1 VLLVGRGATVEPLA
15 STLVTIVATL
25 VVALHLAAI
34 VDVAL
39 MPAWAWRGAADASKR
54 RWVIELALI
63 PGWAIVYYRS
73 GDRREV
79 RAHLF
84 RCGGVEPDWHARHAP
99 EDPPRSLYQGAV
111 ATMKDRQLVREVLD
125 PPPGTDLVPIHWRP
139 DVPARQVEPAASA
152 RALAPGPAPPPPPP
166 PAGPRELVAAPARR
180 ELLAP
185 IRWHAADHEP
195 QRALRP
201 PKPRLRLTA

>member
-1 VLLVGRGATVEPLA
+1 LT

-34 VDVAL
+34 VDIAL
-39 MPAWAWRGAADASKR
+39 MPAWAWRAAADAPKR
-54 RWVIELALI
+54 RWIVELALI

-73 GDRREV
+73 ADRREV

-99 EDPPRSLYQGAV
+99 EDPPRSLYDGAV

-125 PPPGTDLVPIHWRP
+125 PPPGTDLVPIQWRP
-139 DVPARQVEPAASA
+139 HMPEPAAPPATPA
-152 RALAPGPAPPPPPP
+152 RALPPGPPPPPTQP
-166 PAGPRELVAAPARR
+166 RQLPAAPAPRELLP
-180 ELLAP
+180 P
-185 IRWHAADHEP
+185 IRWYAADHEP

>member
-1 VLLVGRGATVEPLA
+1 LA

-25 VVALHLAAI
+25 VVAHHLAAI

-39 MPAWAWRGAADASKR
+39 MPAWAWRGAADGSKR
-54 RWVIELALI
+54 RWIIQLALI
-63 PGWAIVYYRS
+63 PGWAVVYYRS
-73 GDRREV
+73 ADRREV

-99 EDPPRSLYQGAV
+99 EDPPRSLYDGAV
-111 ATMKDRQLVREVLD
+111 ATMKDRRLVREVLD
-125 PPPGTDLVPIHWRP
+125 PPPGTDLVPINWH
-139 DVPARQVEPAASA
+139 
-152 RALAPGPAPPPPPP
+152 PGPAVPAPLPGRTRSPAGYP
-166 PAGPRELVAAPARR
+166 PAPSGTLVAPPARPRELVAARAPR
-180 ELLAP
+180 ELLPP
-185 IRWHAADHEP
+185 IRWYAADHEP

>member
-1 VLLVGRGATVEPLA
+1 LT

-34 VDVAL
+34 VDLAL
-39 MPAWAWRGAADASKR
+39 MPAWAWRGAADAPKR
-54 RWVIELALI
+54 RWIIELALI
-63 PGWAIVYYRS
+63 PGWAVVYYRS
-73 GDRREV
+73 ADRREV

-99 EDPPRSLYQGAV
+99 EEPPRSLYQGAV

-125 PPPGTDLVPIHWRP
+125 PPPGTDLVPIHWHP
-139 DVPARQVEPAASA
+139 TPATLSPAPSAALVPR
-152 RALAPGPAPPPPPP
+152 RALPAPP
-166 PAGPRELVAAPARR
+166 GTLAAPQ
-180 ELLAP
+180 ELLPP
-185 IRWHAADHEP
+185 IRWYAADHEP